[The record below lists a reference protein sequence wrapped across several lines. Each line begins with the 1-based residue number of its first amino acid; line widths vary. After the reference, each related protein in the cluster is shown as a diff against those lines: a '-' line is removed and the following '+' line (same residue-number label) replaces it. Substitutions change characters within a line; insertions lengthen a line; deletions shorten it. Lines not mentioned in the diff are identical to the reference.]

1 MPMWLVW
8 LSPLPIATLG
18 AIAWTVW
25 AGRRRG
31 PERTE
36 DTVQAYERFRAA
48 LSTPAPPPPAHA
60 GPVRPETLPA
70 DDRPSGRGTLSADDH
85 PAGSGTSLRD

>member
-25 AGRRRG
+25 VGRSRG

-36 DTVQAYERFRAA
+36 DSVQAYERFRAA
-48 LSTPAPPPPAHA
+48 LNTPAPPPPGRDAA
-60 GPVRPETLPA
+60 AWPGTPPA
-70 DDRPSGRGTLSADDH
+70 DDQPG
-85 PAGSGTSLRD
+85 PARNALP